1 MAEQPPA
8 LGSQPS
14 LEGLGLVDT
23 QFPNSNSE
31 APFSR
36 SRWAWVSPFLEC
48 TLGAS
53 GGWWRLMR
61 THSDVVRKPVVER
74 EERVCLSQW
83 CLPDCHP
90 HLTFPSQL
98 PLLAGTHHVTNS
110 SQWAMGKRDTCHRL
124 VKMWKRQCVTLQMYL
139 PCCSIR

>member
-1 MAEQPPA
+1 MEVDKQKHAERRLESKAQNIVKGSQSQEIGQMAEQPPA

-36 SRWAWVSPFLEC
+36 SRWAWVSPFLEH

-61 THSDVVRKPVVER
+61 THSEAVRKPVVER
-74 EERVCLSQW
+74 E
-83 CLPDCHP
+83 
-90 HLTFPSQL
+90 
-98 PLLAGTHHVTNS
+98 
-110 SQWAMGKRDTCHRL
+110 
-124 VKMWKRQCVTLQMYL
+124 
-139 PCCSIR
+139 